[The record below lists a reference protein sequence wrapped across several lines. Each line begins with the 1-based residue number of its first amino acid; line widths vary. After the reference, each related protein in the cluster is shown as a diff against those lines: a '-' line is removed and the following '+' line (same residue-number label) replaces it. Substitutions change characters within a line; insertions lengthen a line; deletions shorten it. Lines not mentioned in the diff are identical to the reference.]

1 VKITYKTY
9 FNDRLKEVDFHGKLT
24 HPLYVQLTYERKTI
38 FWKSYYF
45 ELFSKPR
52 FFLDVPGA
60 GKKGPELEL
69 AIRKEHEVIDYI
81 IDKHQDDFSLDIF
94 KKEYAY
100 YSKDVCDLA
109 EVGFR
114 EYLFRFFW
122 DEGSPHL
129 GDLVKHGCK
138 HVVAYDLVRDFKRN
152 FTKEKYDKL
161 VKNSF
166 MFAPCYLPLYGFMS
180 ERKRWP
186 ELCLTMM
193 EFRDLETAR
202 DFRIYME
209 RVHPGVNV
217 LETAKEVINLPHN
230 YLKYDQPPM
239 PKDFD
244 PWK

>member
-45 ELFSKPR
+45 ELLSKPR

-69 AIRKEHEVIDYI
+69 AIRKEREVIDFVI
-81 IDKHQDDFSLDIF
+81 EKNAADFSLETF
-94 KKEYAY
+94 KSQYNY

-122 DEGSPHL
+122 DEGSPYL

-138 HVVAYDLVRDFKRN
+138 HVVAYDLVRDFKCN

-166 MFAPCYLPLYGFMS
+166 LFVPTYLPLYGYMS
-180 ERKRWP
+180 EIKRWP
-186 ELCLTMM
+186 EKILTMK
-193 EFRDLETAR
+193 EFRDLKTGPEFRKYVETFYPGTDMLQLA
-202 DFRIYME
+202 ME
-209 RVHPGVNV
+209 I
-217 LETAKEVINLPHN
+217 INLPDN
-230 YLKYDQPPM
+230 YLKYADPPM

>member
-45 ELFSKPR
+45 ELFGKPR

-60 GKKGPELEL
+60 GKKGPEVEL
-69 AIRKEHEVIDYI
+69 AIKKEQEVIDFI
-81 IDKHQDDFSLDIF
+81 LDKHKDDFTLEIF
-94 KKEYAY
+94 KKDYAY

-122 DEGSPHL
+122 DEGSPYL

-166 MFAPCYLPLYGFMS
+166 EFTPTYLPLYGFMS
-180 ERKRWP
+180 DIKRWP
-186 ELCLTMM
+186 EKILTMKEFYDEGTM
-193 EFRDLETAR
+193 EKFIIYMHTFHPEANARDLATE
-202 DFRIYME
+202 I
-209 RVHPGVNV
+209 
-217 LETAKEVINLPHN
+217 INLPYSYKN
-230 YLKYDQPPM
+230 YAEPPM

>member
-1 VKITYKTY
+1 VKISYKTY

-60 GKKGPELEL
+60 GSKGPELEL
-69 AIRKEHEVIDYI
+69 AIKKEHEVIDFVI
-81 IDKHQDDFSLDIF
+81 EKNRDDFSLEIF
-94 KKEYAY
+94 KDAYSY

-122 DEGSPHL
+122 DDGMPHL
-129 GDLVKHGCK
+129 GDLIKHGLK
-138 HVVAYDLVRDFKRN
+138 HVIAYDLVGDFRRS
-152 FTKEKYDKL
+152 FQKECYDKL

-209 RVHPGVNV
+209 RVHPDVNV
-217 LETAKEVINLPHN
+217 LETAKEVINLPYN